1 MPMLT
6 RLLALAI
13 SALLLLL
20 LLPLQQA
27 SAIELRNRQ
36 IPNQEQQ
43 ELPVALDSYL
53 FEDLPFAQRRQALRE
68 EIEGSQ
74 YSSGNSQ

>member
-1 MPMLT
+1 
-6 RLLALAI
+6 
-13 SALLLLL
+13 LL

-27 SAIELRNRQ
+27 SAIELRTRQ

>member
-1 MPMLT
+1 MPNLT

-13 SALLLLL
+13 SAFLL

-27 SAIELRNRQ
+27 SAIELRTRQ